1 MPSIESSLTNGRFTQ
16 STRVATSLSAT
27 DSVYSTY
34 INVLPSQSL
43 DNFTLAEASSQA
55 AHDGGFCPLCSEQRH
70 DSGRVCDGRQ
80 TFKAIMGVMFGL
92 GSSATLT
99 PAVRNFISSH
109 VTLINPVSR
118 PPNFQV
124 WLLMMPL
131 IALRRLCQQAHLHL
145 LLVVQIRG
153 SRTSYV
159 GWGFR
164 TVQGMKDA
172 VDSGG
177 LGGVLSETE
186 RNSVVQIL
194 ATLPTSDY
202 RLEIGS

>member
-1 MPSIESSLTNGRFTQ
+1 MPSVQPSSSSGRP
-16 STRVATSLSAT
+16 TRTMVPTSLSAI
-27 DSVYSTY
+27 DSVFSTY
-34 INVLPSQSL
+34 NNLLPSQSA
-43 DNFTLAEASSQA
+43 DNFTLGEASSQA
-55 AHDGGFCPLCSEQRH
+55 AHDGDFCPLCREQRH
-70 DSGRVCDGRQ
+70 DKGGLCEGRQ
-80 TFKAIMGVMFGL
+80 TFKAIMGVTFSL
-92 GSSATLT
+92 ESSANLT
-99 PAVRNFISSH
+99 PAVHNFISSH
-109 VTLINPVSR
+109 VTLINPVSW
-118 PPNFQV
+118 PPDFQV

-164 TVQGMKDA
+164 TVQGMEDA

-202 RLEIGS
+202 RLETGS